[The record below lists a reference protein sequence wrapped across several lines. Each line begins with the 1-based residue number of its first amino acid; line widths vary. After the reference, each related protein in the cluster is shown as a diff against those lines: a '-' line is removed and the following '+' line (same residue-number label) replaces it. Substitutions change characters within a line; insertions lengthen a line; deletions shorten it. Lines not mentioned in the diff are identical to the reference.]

1 MQRLSKSH
9 EELTTKVLQL
19 KGTMEI
25 VKSSNN
31 SRISKLMQ
39 QVSQID
45 VSQTTLE
52 TDCVRLVKN
61 GKEEVMSKMKALEV
75 VCGSSQKDVVVLE
88 KKIIGLTMANG
99 KLRTVVSQM
108 EKRMALMEN
117 RLNDVQRGGNEY
129 RGRLDANR
137 EVTYMT
143 NTLKSLRTPPKR
155 F

>member
-25 VKSSNN
+25 LKSSNN

-88 KKIIGLTMANG
+88 KKII
-99 KLRTVVSQM
+99 
-108 EKRMALMEN
+108 
-117 RLNDVQRGGNEY
+117 RL
-129 RGRLDANR
+129 
-137 EVTYMT
+137 
-143 NTLKSLRTPPKR
+143 
-155 F
+155 